1 MHIEKNYKS
10 LNEEVEEMKHRFK
23 EVKNKY
29 VANLQELK
37 DIQGEHEDEKEE
49 LLDTIREQEK

>member
-1 MHIEKNYKS
+1 
-10 LNEEVEEMKHRFK
+10 MKHRFK